1 MSEKNIIAEKKY
13 TKKNT
18 EINGTFLRLM
28 EVINENKYRTYI
40 FILLLTYKSFCY
52 NKIVLKYQRVS
63 RYLVIEI
70 CLKELTIKTFAQE
83 TTCKQ
88 SSIHK

>member
-1 MSEKNIIAEKKY
+1 MSKKISY
-13 TKKNT
+13 QKKNT
-18 EINGTFLRLM
+18 QKKNSEINGTFLRLM

-52 NKIVLKYQRVS
+52 NKKNKVLKYCLRVY
-63 RYLVIEI
+63 RILVIEI

-83 TTCKQ
+83 TTCN
-88 SSIHK
+88 HK